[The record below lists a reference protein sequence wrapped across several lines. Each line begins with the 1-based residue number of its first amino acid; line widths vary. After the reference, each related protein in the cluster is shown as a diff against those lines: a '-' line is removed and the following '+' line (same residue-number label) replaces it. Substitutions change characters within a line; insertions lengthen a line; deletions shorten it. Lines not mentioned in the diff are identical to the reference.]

1 MGGQRPSAEG
11 IGGVK
16 VAFDAAKAEDAASF
30 TPSFS
35 VAPFTGGERD
45 GDANLSTLKFA
56 TGKLADQGTAVFYI
70 DGYYLTEVPVDYRS
84 AVEVTA
90 PNTAEVSEAAQFV
103 ASEQPTTPEQPGTP
117 EQAAVPTQ
125 PAKPEEPGSPGA
137 KETPDAPEILDE
149 AVVIDRGRVHI
160 SPVQSGDDVVM
171 VIGDDSC
178 QHTQKSVLR
187 KPEAV
192 TFKVGESAKKIRG
205 LISAEEAREA
215 GLGQPVFTQDSYDF
229 LGEQGAVFWVV
240 PLAQVEGLVWSEF
253 STERMPTEAFPNG
266 VNLRVS
272 PVSAPEGGKWWAFVS
287 DFPNNV
293 TLFGSSEGSQEI
305 ENTSPATF
313 TIIGCSRSQ
322 VRT

>member
-1 MGGQRPSAEG
+1 M
-11 IGGVK
+11 
-16 VAFDAAKAEDAASF
+16 
-30 TPSFS
+30 
-35 VAPFTGGERD
+35 
-45 GDANLSTLKFA
+45 
-56 TGKLADQGTAVFYI
+56 FYI

-84 AVEVTA
+84 
-90 PNTAEVSEAAQFV
+90 
-103 ASEQPTTPEQPGTP
+103 
-117 EQAAVPTQ
+117 
-125 PAKPEEPGSPGA
+125 
-137 KETPDAPEILDE
+137 

-229 LGEQGAVFWVV
+229 LGEQATVFWAV
-240 PLAQVEGLVWSEF
+240 PLAQVEGLVWPEF

-293 TLFGSSEGSQEI
+293 TLLGSSEGSQEI
-305 ENTSPATF
+305 ENTSPAHIHNNWVFTKPGTYVIDVEGFGKNADGEFKSQKANITF
-313 TIIGCSRSQ
+313 VVEGESDEPDVNDDPVGKPYGDPADQASEKPADRGSDSPGERPSDKPGEKPTEGSSGVKPAARKKLPLTGGSVLTLVAAAGGLSMVGAGLLL
-322 VRT
+322 VRRRQN